1 MEIKDTNFK
10 KVIASEGMA
19 VKWYENRW
27 NHLHKRYEVSE
38 SYSPYDALIDM
49 NEVVGEVTEVPM
61 SEYNEWAK
69 DKCYGLPPL
78 YTRN

>member
-38 SYSPYDALIDM
+38 SYSPYDTPALKAHSFRGGMKTQTDA
-49 NEVVGEVTEVPM
+49 
-61 SEYNEWAK
+61 S
-69 DKCYGLPPL
+69 
-78 YTRN
+78 R